1 MKTLKYLIV
10 GLIALVC
17 FGMLAGCATGHEAY
31 SAAHESQA
39 KRGIAEAQAKQKSD
53 ETIALAIASAAKG
66 CESDSCRMGAMMT
79 YANIK
84 ASANGVVQS
93 AATAIAAPVNEFLE
107 GAKFVAK
114 TAVDLYSLRLGAAVK
129 LGDMSRG
136 AADKDVLLEG
146 LSALDVYRAPA
157 TTTP

>member
-1 MKTLKYLIV
+1 MKTLKLLII
-10 GLIALVC
+10 GLIASVC

-39 KRGIAEAQAKQKSD
+39 KRGIAEAQSKQKSD

-66 CESDSCRMGAMMT
+66 CESDACRMGAMMT

-84 ASANGVVQS
+84 ASATGVVQS
-93 AATAIAAPVNEFLE
+93 AATAIAAPVNDVLE
-107 GAKFVAK
+107 GAKLVVK

-129 LGDMSRG
+129 FSDMSRG

-146 LSALDVYRAPA
+146 LSTLDVYRNAPA
-157 TTTP
+157 K

>member
-1 MKTLKYLIV
+1 MKTLKFLIV

-17 FGMLAGCATGHEAY
+17 VGMFAGCATGHEAY

-53 ETIALAIASAAKG
+53 ETIALAIASAAKT
-66 CESDSCRMGAMMT
+66 CESDACRMGAMMT

-84 ASANGVVQS
+84 ASATGVVQS
-93 AATAIAAPVNEFLE
+93 AATAIAAPVNDVLE
-107 GAKFVAK
+107 GAKFVVK
-114 TAVDLYSLRLGAAVK
+114 TAVDLYSLRVGAAIK

-136 AADKDVLLEG
+136 AADKDVMLEG
-146 LSALDVYRAPA
+146 LSSLDIYRNKQAP
-157 TTTP
+157 

>member
-1 MKTLKYLIV
+1 MKTLKFLIV

-17 FGMLAGCATGHEAY
+17 LGMLAGCATGHEAY

-66 CESDSCRMGAMMT
+66 CESDACRMGAMMT
-79 YANIK
+79 YTNIK
-84 ASANGVVQS
+84 ASATGVVQS
-93 AATAIAAPVNEFLE
+93 AATAIAAPVNEVLE
-107 GAKFVAK
+107 GAKFIAK
-114 TAVDLYSLRLGAAVK
+114 TAVDIYSLRLGAAIK

-136 AADKDVLLEG
+136 PADKDVLLEG
-146 LSALDVYRAPA
+146 LSSLDVYRTAPA
-157 TTTP
+157 K